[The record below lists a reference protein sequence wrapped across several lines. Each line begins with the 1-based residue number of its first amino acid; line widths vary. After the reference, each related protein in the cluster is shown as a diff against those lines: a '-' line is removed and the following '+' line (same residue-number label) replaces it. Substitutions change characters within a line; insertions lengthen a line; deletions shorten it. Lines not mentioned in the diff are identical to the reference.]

1 MEGGSGS
8 DRGISFRTIEKV
20 FNLLN
25 YRVIKQDAIVRKMQD
40 SQKNGNMAAE
50 DVQGAFTFSIK
61 VSMLEIYNDA
71 VYDILLKPNKRRKK
85 TALEIKR
92 TKDGRVDVPGLT
104 KETVTSVKDVIAM
117 LKIGNENRSTAS
129 TELNEQSSRSHMVLT
144 VEVSSGLVDE
154 DPTKG
159 CLYLVDLA
167 GSERVRKSGVEG
179 ANLKEATQINKS
191 LSALGNVMEALDRKA
206 SIFHSVTAS

>member
-1 MEGGSGS
+1 MFHFIALFYSGSGKTYTMEGGSGS

-71 VYDILLKPNKRRKK
+71 VYDILLKPDKRRKK

-92 TKDGRVDVPGLT
+92 SKDGRVDVPGLT
-104 KETVTSVKDVIAM
+104 KEPVTSVKDVIAM
-117 LKIGNENRSTAS
+117 LKQKTWTG
-129 TELNEQSSRSHMVLT
+129 Q
-144 VEVSSGLVDE
+144 SGLVL
-154 DPTKG
+154 T
-159 CLYLVDLA
+159 
-167 GSERVRKSGVEG
+167 
-179 ANLKEATQINKS
+179 I
-191 LSALGNVMEALDRKA
+191 M
-206 SIFHSVTAS
+206 I